1 MTDDKKDETPAAPVD
16 DSLNESKDP
25 APVVDAPDTTKAAEP
40 VEFNPYEVEESEDD
54 GTTREEGLNGPDE
67 VEPK

>member
-1 MTDDKKDETPAAPVD
+1 MTAEKKDETPASPVDVARNETKDAAPV
-16 DSLNESKDP
+16 K
-25 APVVDAPDTTKAAEP
+25 VAPDVEKAAEP
-40 VEFNPYEVEESEDD
+40 VEFDPDVVEESEDD

>member
-1 MTDDKKDETPAAPVD
+1 MTDDKKNEAPSAPVD
-16 DSLNESKDP
+16 AARNETKDAAP
-25 APVVDAPDTTKAAEP
+25 AEVAPDAEKAAEA
-40 VEFNPYEVEESEDD
+40 VEFDPDVVEESEDD